1 ASLLGTLALLR
12 RADRRR
18 VRGFLVN
25 EFRGDRALLVPAL
38 EFLERR
44 SRRPVL
50 GVVPHLRDLP
60 LPGEDS
66 VGLDEA
72 APRRPPRPG
81 VAGVRLPYIANFSD
95 FAPLAADPGV
105 ELRYVHRPEELSGA
119 ALAILPG
126 SKDTLAD
133 LAWLEASGLAAAL
146 RRHVAA
152 GGRLGGICGGFQMLG
167 RVVEDPDGLEAGGS
181 AAGLGCLPV

>member
-1 ASLLGTLALLR
+1 VARLR
-12 RADRRR
+12 GPDRRR

-25 EFRGDRALLVPAL
+25 RFRGDRALLVPAL

-50 GVVPHLRDLP
+50 GVVPHLHDLR
-60 LPGEDS
+60 LPEEDS
-66 VGLDEA
+66 VGLDEPG
-72 APRRPPRPG
+72 PRRPARPV
-81 VAGVRLPYIANFSD
+81 VAGVRLAYIANFGD
-95 FAPLAADPGV
+95 FAPLAADRSV
-105 ELRYVHRPEELSGA
+105 ELRYVHRPEELSAA

-133 LAWLEASGLAAAL
+133 LAWLEASGFAAAL
-146 RRHVAA
+146 RRHVAE

-167 RVVEDPDGLEAGGS
+167 
-181 AAGLGCLPV
+181 